1 MKHLIKKFVKLLYV
15 VIVPILAIICCALY
29 FRDGSGYMPVAVMI
43 VLITL
48 LSIVNAMF
56 FTVFMDKVILL
67 PKITT
72 QFGIMIALGFA
83 WQDRS
88 LMIFVPFC
96 AIELEWRK

>member
-29 FRDGSGYMPVAVMI
+29 FRDGSGYTPVTVII
-43 VLITL
+43 VSIAL
-48 LSIVNAMF
+48 LSILNAMF

-88 LMIFVPFC
+88 LMIFLPFC
-96 AIELEWRK
+96 AIEFEWIK